1 MHFLSRIG
9 CGVAGALL
17 ASAMSIGAA
26 SAGGSV
32 TGGSVKDDY
41 FGPAPGTKAFVLF
54 SGFDMVTDA
63 SYSFQGL
70 IVALNRDIGKDG
82 FMLRLYGG
90 HVDYE
95 YDTVAVPNGKVDGDG
110 WQGDAMIGYKISR
123 GNIWAAAYIGID
135 YQDHDL
141 TPDDPANPVRGSE
154 VGFKVA
160 ADIAS
165 LRTGSPLYF
174 SLNGQYSTAFDSYW
188 ARGRI
193 GLNRGH
199 MTFGPEVLAM
209 GSDSFDAQRVGGF
222 VMFDVSLVPNMP
234 IEVTLSG
241 GYQFLDDSNGNSFGG
256 GGGEGAY
263 GGIVF
268 TTLF

>member
-1 MHFLSRIG
+1 MHSLSRIG
-9 CGVAGALL
+9 CGFAGALL
-17 ASAMSIGAA
+17 ASAVSIGAA

-32 TGGSVKDDY
+32 KDD
-41 FGPAPGTKAFVLF
+41 FGPAPGTKAWVLF

-70 IVALNRDIGKDG
+70 VVALNRDIGKDG
-82 FMLRLYGG
+82 FVLRLYGS

-123 GNIWAAAYIGID
+123 GHIWAAAYIGVD
-135 YQDHDL
+135 YQSYDL
-141 TPDDPANPVRGSE
+141 TPDDLSSPVRGSE

-160 ADIAS
+160 ADVAT

-174 SLNGQYSTAFDSYW
+174 SLSGLYSTAFDSYW
-188 ARGRI
+188 ARARV
-193 GLNRGH
+193 GLNQGH
-199 MTFGPEVLAM
+199 MTFGPEAIAM
-209 GSDSFDAQRVGGF
+209 GNDGFDAQRLGAF

-241 GYQFLDDSNGNSFGG
+241 GYQFLDDNNGGNFG

-268 TTLF
+268 TTVF

>member
-1 MHFLSRIG
+1 MLSLNRIG
-9 CGVAGALL
+9 CGFAGVLV
-17 ASAMSIGAA
+17 ASAVSIGAA
-26 SAGGSV
+26 SAGDRV
-32 TGGSVKDDY
+32 AGGSIKDD

-70 IVALNRDIGKDG
+70 IVALNRDIGRDG
-82 FMLRLYGG
+82 FMLRLYGS

-95 YDTVAVPNGKVDGDG
+95 YDTTAVPNGRVDGDG
-110 WQGDAMIGYKISR
+110 WQGDAMIGYKVGR

-135 YQDHDL
+135 YHDHDL
-141 TPDDPANPVRGSE
+141 TPDDPENPVRGSE
-154 VGFKVA
+154 VGFKIA
-160 ADIAS
+160 ADAAS
-165 LRTGSPLYF
+165 LRTESPLYF

-193 GLNRGH
+193 GHNRGH
-199 MTFGPEVLAM
+199 MTFGPEVIAM
-209 GSDSFDAQRVGGF
+209 GNDAFDAQRVGGF

-241 GYQFLDDSNGNSFGG
+241 GYQFLDDSSDGSSG

-263 GGIVF
+263 GGVVF